1 MNTAVTTIYTIT
13 EDWLKS
19 RRHQQS
25 AQRTAGDA
33 EVMTVAITTARFF
46 EGHSFEENYA
56 KAWRHLTEG
65 RYMLLCRSESRFNRL
80 LRRIHHLDSPSGFTI
95 WIHHLFE
102 ALFDRLAACW
112 KDLSDENVFSIDSF
126 PVPVCDNIRIND
138 CRINDCRIND
148 CRIYPSDAT
157 EDAFRDYIA
166 SKRRFF
172 YGLKVHVMTD
182 AEGRPVEASL
192 KPGSLGDTGQLRGF
206 EFDLP
211 EEAIAHGDKAY
222 GRVFHRRHAG

>member
-1 MNTAVTTIYTIT
+1 LKGTPLKRTTPKRGDTLPRGAT
-13 EDWLKS
+13 CC
-19 RRHQQS
+19 S
-25 AQRTAGDA
+25 AGARAGSIA
-33 EVMTVAITTARFF
+33 FF
-46 EGHSFEENYA
+46 A
-56 KAWRHLTEG
+56 
-65 RYMLLCRSESRFNRL
+65 
-80 LRRIHHLDSPSGFTI
+80 GFTI